1 MTQNAKETREPGR
14 VPAGWH
20 EAVRGVPFPLARGQL
35 RALPGT
41 DRARSGAAQPELPAE
56 VTA

>member
-1 MTQNAKETREPGR
+1 MTQNAMETGEPRG
-14 VPAGWH
+14 VPAGGY
-20 EAVRGVPFPLARGQL
+20 EAVRGIPFPVARGQL

-41 DRARSGAAQPELPAE
+41 DRARIRATQPELPAE